1 MSIVST
7 ALDRFLRTDP
17 IDGGSQVEDSR
28 LAEQQTGPDERS
40 AREDGPGGR
49 RGRRSSADR
58 AYRSRD
64 ARPTGRWRAQH
75 EQPANV
81 RRCRDSDA
89 HPAGGRQTRRCCVG
103 VANLE
108 QFAARHP
115 DFPFL
120 DCAVLHARA
129 VLDSDADTALLAV
142 ARSNGDPRSLVVA
155 SVLEDAG
162 RLLPESRTPEAV
174 PLLESSLE
182 LYAAAGAQRDAS
194 RVHSLL
200 RIRGVRPAARGL
212 RSAPQWPELTESE
225 FAVVSLSLEEQRTV
239 RSPSD
244 SSCRRRR
251 STPTC
256 GTCSE
261 SWGSARASSWRAS
274 RPNAASPPDSL
285 EREPVLRGPAQFRP
299 AVANNGSLMMATKP
313 GEDCGKQ

>member
-1 MSIVST
+1 MG
-7 ALDRFLRTDP
+7 DLR
-17 IDGGSQVEDSR
+17 SR
-28 LAEQQTGPDERS
+28 I
-40 AREDGPGGR
+40 PGWPNSR
-49 RGRRSSADR
+49 RGRMKDLPARMAPVADADGDLQQIAPIGVEMLDPLAGGALSTSSPRMYADVAILTRILLAADR
-58 AYRSRD
+58 RVD
-64 ARPTGRWRAQH
+64 A
-75 EQPANV
+75 V
-81 RRCRDSDA
+81 S
-89 HPAGGRQTRRCCVG
+89 V

-142 ARSNGDPRSLVVA
+142 ARSNGDPCSLVVA

-212 RSAPQWPELTESE
+212 RSAPQWPELTESG

-239 RSPSD
+239 RSPSA

-256 GTCSE
+256 GTCSA

-285 EREPVLRGPAQFRP
+285 EREPVLRGPGQFRP
-299 AVANNGSLMMATKP
+299 AVANNGSLVMATKP